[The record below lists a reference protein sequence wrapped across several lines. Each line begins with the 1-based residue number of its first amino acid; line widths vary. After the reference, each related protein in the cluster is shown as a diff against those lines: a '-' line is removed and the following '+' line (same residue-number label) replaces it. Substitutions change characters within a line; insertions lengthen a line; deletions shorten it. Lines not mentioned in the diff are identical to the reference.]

1 MVLETKT
8 ILQMFRECMVD
19 LNVMSGEQKP
29 VLARSVEMK
38 EREGCMGTQ
47 WSSWIRERFS

>member
-1 MVLETKT
+1 MVLETKI
-8 ILQMFRECMVD
+8 ILQMFRECVVG
-19 LNVMSGEQKP
+19 LKVMSSEQKP

-47 WSSWIRERFS
+47 